1 MSHDPYFII
10 QKESSFMTEEV
21 KKAEG
26 VKVPKAAKPSRTKTL
41 EERLAALE
49 AQAKSLREK
58 LRDEQRKE
66 REENARA
73 VAALQKTEGLD
84 VFDVEA
90 WAAAMPQVKA
100 LLEKAQSALP
110 QEADA

>member
-1 MSHDPYFII
+1 
-10 QKESSFMTEEV
+10 MTEVANQENDT
-21 KKAEG
+21 KNLKAPR
-26 VKVPKAAKPSRTKTL
+26 VSRAKNL
-41 EERLAALE
+41 EARLAE
-49 AQAKSLREK
+49 MEKKTKELREK
-58 LRDEQRKE
+58 LREEQRKE

-90 WAAAMPQVKA
+90 WTAAMPQVKA

>member
-1 MSHDPYFII
+1 
-10 QKESSFMTEEV
+10 MTEVANQENDT
-21 KKAEG
+21 KN
-26 VKVPKAAKPSRTKTL
+26 PKAPRVSRAKNL
-41 EERLAALE
+41 EARLAE
-49 AQAKSLREK
+49 MEKKTKELREK
-58 LRDEQRKE
+58 LREEQRKE

-84 VFDVEA
+84 AFDVEA

-100 LLEKAQSALP
+100 LLEKAQSVLP

>member
-1 MSHDPYFII
+1 
-10 QKESSFMTEEV
+10 MTEVANQETDS
-21 KKAEG
+21 KN
-26 VKVPKAAKPSRTKTL
+26 PKAPRVSRAKNL
-41 EERLAALE
+41 EARLAE
-49 AQAKSLREK
+49 MEKKTKELREK
-58 LRDEQRKE
+58 LREEQRKE
-66 REENARA
+66 REENSRA
-73 VAALQKTEGLD
+73 VAALHKTEGLD

>member
-1 MSHDPYFII
+1 
-10 QKESSFMTEEV
+10 MTEVANQETEA
-21 KKAEG
+21 KNA
-26 VKVPKAAKPSRTKTL
+26 KVPRASRAKNL
-41 EERLAALE
+41 EARLAE
-49 AQAKSLREK
+49 MEKKTKELREK
-58 LRDEQRKE
+58 LREEQRKE

-100 LLEKAQSALP
+100 LLEKAQSQLP
-110 QEADA
+110 QEADS